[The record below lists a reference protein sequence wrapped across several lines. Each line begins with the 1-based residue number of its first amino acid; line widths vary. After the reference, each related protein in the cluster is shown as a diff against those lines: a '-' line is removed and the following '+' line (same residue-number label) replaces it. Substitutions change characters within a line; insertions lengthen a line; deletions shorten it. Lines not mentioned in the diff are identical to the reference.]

1 MSGAVGKPVVPRRQ
15 TFVQI
20 EREAL
25 IEWANFTRKKPTASA
40 LLQRLT
46 GLMDKQGA
54 VAVSHKTLAKMFG
67 CSINTIKTAIADLEK
82 GNWIQVVRIGPTGTV
97 NAYVINSRVAWCDA
111 RDNKKMAI
119 FSARIVADAEEQNE
133 RTLGTEKLRRIPIV
147 HPPEEALP
155 AGEWPLDAQT
165 QLPGMETVATGQP
178 DLVEDNA
185 A

>member
-1 MSGAVGKPVVPRRQ
+1 MSGEIGKPVVPRKQ

-46 GLMDKQGA
+46 AFMDKQGA
-54 VAVSHKTLAKMFG
+54 VAVSHKTLAKLCG
-67 CSINTIKTAIADLEK
+67 CTVNTIKTALSDLEE
-82 GNWIQVVRIGPTGTV
+82 GNWIQVIKIGTAGTV
-97 NAYVINSRVAWCDA
+97 NAYVINSRVAWCDV

-119 FSARIVADAEEQNE
+119 FSARIIADVEDQREQ
-133 RTLGTEKLRRIPIV
+133 TLSNDKLRRIPIV
-147 HPPEEALP
+147 HPPEEVLP
-155 AGEWPLDAQT
+155 SGEWPLEAQT
-165 QLPGMETVATGQP
+165 QLPGLERVATGQP
-178 DLVEDNA
+178 NDEDEA